1 MNQELKVLFNNYII
15 EKKQYHTESTHIN
28 ANEAYAPII
37 KCLIDLGINTT
48 DDLKFEDGIRIFNW
62 FDQNSCVKNTTK
74 NKYMGYI
81 KAVLRHHGYLSHPYL
96 LVKKLPN
103 DVEPYKP
110 VDREL
115 FDSIIEYAANK
126 DTHVNDWI
134 YYAVFVIM
142 YDTACRIRELL
153 TIKKQNIII
162 STNTIILENKDTK
175 GRTQRFVFFT
185 DSKKDLLRDMIK
197 QTPSEYIFWNYS
209 KQRKLTENDVRNY
222 IRRIKK
228 KLNIDVFHPHQVRKL
243 SATDLVVAGANLKT
257 AQTILGH
264 KEQKTTELY
273 INYTALVAKQ
283 EYDKFR
289 NNQKS
294 SLKK

>member
-1 MNQELKVLFNNYII
+1 MNLKEMFENYII
-15 EKKQYHTESTHIN
+15 EKKQYHTEATHIN
-28 ANEAYAPII
+28 AKGAFNPITTCLDELNI
-37 KCLIDLGINTT
+37 KTV
-48 DDLKFEDGIRIFNW
+48 DDLKFEDGLRIFNW
-62 FDQNSCVKNTTK
+62 FDENASIKNTTK
-74 NKYMGYI
+74 NKYMGYL
-81 KAVLRHHGYLSHPYL
+81 KTVLRHHGYMGHPYL

-110 VDREL
+110 VDRDV

-126 DTHVNDWI
+126 STHVNDWM

-153 TIKKQNIII
+153 LIKKQNIIL

-175 GRTQRFVFFT
+175 GRSQRFVFFT

-197 QTPSEYIFWNYS
+197 QTPGDYVFWNYS
-209 KQRKLTENDVRNY
+209 KHRKLTESDVRNY
-222 IRRIKK
+222 IRRIRK
-228 KLNIDVFHPHQVRKL
+228 KLDIDVFHPHQVRKL
-243 SATDLVVAGANLKT
+243 SATDLVIAGANLKT

-264 KEQKTTELY
+264 REQKTTEIY
-273 INYTALVAKQ
+273 INYTALVAKE

-289 NNQKS
+289 NNVKS

>member
-1 MNQELKVLFNNYII
+1 MNIEKMFNSYII
-15 EKKQYHTESTHIN
+15 DKKPYHSESTHRSLN
-28 ANEAYAPII
+28 TEYKPIRV
-37 KCLIDLGINTT
+37 CLIELGIINIE
-48 DDLKFEDGIRIFNW
+48 DLKFESSLSILNW
-62 FDQNSCVKNTTK
+62 FDKNHKIKNTTK
-74 NKYMGYI
+74 NKYIGYL
-81 KAVLRHHGYLSHPYL
+81 KSVLRHHGFMGHPFL

-126 DTHVNDWI
+126 GTHINDWM

-153 TIKKQNIII
+153 TIKKQNIIL
-162 STNTIILENKDTK
+162 STNTIVLENKDTK

-185 DSKKDLLRDMIK
+185 DENKTLISDMIK
-197 QTPSEYIFWNYS
+197 QTPGDYIFWNYF
-209 KQRKLTENDVRNY
+209 KNRKLNESDVRNY
-222 IRRIKK
+222 IRRIRK

-264 KEQKTTELY
+264 KEQKTTEIY

>member
-1 MNQELKVLFNNYII
+1 MKIEEMFNSYITD
-15 EKKQYHTESTHIN
+15 KKPYHSNSTHN
-28 ANEAYAPII
+28 SLSTEYRPIRT
-37 KCLIDLGINTT
+37 CLIELGIT
-48 DDLKFEDGIRIFNW
+48 DIEDLKFESSLIILDW
-62 FDQNSCVKNTTK
+62 FDANHNIKNTTK
-74 NKYMGYI
+74 NKYIGYL
-81 KAVLRHHGYLSHPYL
+81 KSVLRHHGYLGHPFL

-110 VDREL
+110 VDRDL
-115 FDSIIEYAANK
+115 FDRIIEYAANK
-126 DTHVNDWI
+126 ETHINDWM

-153 TIKKQNIII
+153 TIRKQNIIL
-162 STNTIILENKDTK
+162 STNTIVLENKDTK

-197 QTPSEYIFWNYS
+197 QTPGDYVFWNYA
-209 KQRKLTENDVRNY
+209 KNRKLSESDVRNY